1 MTIKTEFVE
10 QKGETDRS
18 TFYNSNG
25 HFQRLHANVAN
36 LEFLGNSAV
45 DFKYC
50 LLFIVLFF
58 SKVHTYA
65 MKSRRL
71 IAKKMNEFYQ
81 KVNEKKRRYKN
92 ETAD

>member
-10 QKGETDRS
+10 QKGEIDRL

-50 LLFIVLFF
+50 FFLLFYFF
-58 SKVHTYA
+58 L
-65 MKSRRL
+65 KSIPMR
-71 IAKKMNEFYQ
+71 
-81 KVNEKKRRYKN
+81 
-92 ETAD
+92 